1 MTLSNTSL
9 TFSLSTFTL
18 SPPPSTKLARGPPSL
33 HVPCHRPSHQIPSV
47 CLPGCTPDPQGR
59 DALGL
64 MDQRLPWWIRCGPRS
79 RSCLMS
85 GLEADFRAGA
95 RVSPE
100 LDPCLEGRPQH
111 WVNSPVLSIFQGFVS
126 MDLEQLVTMATEAF
140 VHHFLSSFS
149 RSSSSSPILSFLSP
163 TYLLPSLCFFS
174 SIFISHFPTHLPW
187 FLHPGKKNLGKFYY
201 VSLLATFNSLCGN
214 KGSDISIYSFSCIH
228 MPTYTHKHI

>member
-1 MTLSNTSL
+1 MTLSSTSL

-18 SPPPSTKLARGPPSL
+18 PPPPSTKLARGPPNL
-33 HVPCHRPSHQIPSV
+33 HVPCHRPSHQIPSAS
-47 CLPGCTPDPQGR
+47 GCTPDPQGR

-64 MDQRLPWWIRCGPRS
+64 MDQCLPWWIRCGPRS
-79 RSCLMS
+79 RSCLVS
-85 GLEADFRAGA
+85 GLEADSRAWA
-95 RVSPE
+95 RVTSE

-111 WVNSPVLSIFQGFVS
+111 WVNSLSSASFRALSPWTWSCWSPWQ
-126 MDLEQLVTMATEAF
+126 QKAF

-163 TYLLPSLCFFS
+163 TYLLPSLSFFS

-201 VSLLATFNSLCGN
+201 VALLATFNSLCGN
-214 KGSDISIYSFSCIH
+214 KGSDTYIYSFSCIH
-228 MPTYTHKHI
+228 IPTYTHKHI